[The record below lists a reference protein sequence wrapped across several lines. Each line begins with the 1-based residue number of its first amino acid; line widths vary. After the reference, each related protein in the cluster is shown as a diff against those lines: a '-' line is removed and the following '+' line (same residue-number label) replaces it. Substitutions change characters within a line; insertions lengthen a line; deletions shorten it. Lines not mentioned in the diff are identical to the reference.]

1 MTHMLISLIIIALAI
16 SIAANWNAETASAL
30 RSEIAEILSADVSRL
45 PPAQQPAYTP
55 TPTQTATAT
64 PASEQTSGRVY
75 LDKVIPPCTL
85 VTVLDRDPCGYR
97 SEMTPF
103 TLVQGWS
110 APYDYRDFLDEAT
123 TRIATTH
130 IVLRGTA
137 MPDTARCK
145 QERSFFHRYQE
156 LLEGTPRNL
165 DEHGASM
172 VCFIDVS
179 VQEYITGKGA
189 PKITVVVYD
198 ELPQWVPAKDV
209 FLALEIISDKVDGVD
224 TLEGAVEMIE
234 NGWGDDRT
242 LADSLAKHVENIFA
256 GYEWVLYLK
265 PSPLVGIES
274 WSMTT
279 GWAVVK
285 RSSLPSYAIDSMEN
299 GSCERNLCAIHRSE
313 PTLRNLQEFSSLTQK
328 YHKLLVNE
336 YKGRIDA
343 APNAALLVQ
352 DTYELPSMFN
362 AVGAYDHPFV
372 TPAPPPPIPG
382 ENDPYTP
389 GTNVDDPPPGGAT
402 VTVPGGPDDTAT
414 DTPTPTSTPTS
425 TPALNTP

>member
-1 MTHMLISLIIIALAI
+1 MRSDLNLSVLKHI
-16 SIAANWNAETASAL
+16 NAFLLVIVCLSACGIDAEGNYVTEIDGLETASTANL
-30 RSEIAEILSADVSRL
+30 YHLSAPSAPHTQTV
-45 PPAQQPAYTP
+45 TP
-55 TPTQTATAT
+55 TATAT
-64 PASEQTSGRVY
+64 PASETIPGRVY

-85 VTVLDRDPCGYR
+85 ITVQDRGPCGYR
-97 SEMTPF
+97 SEMMPF

-123 TRIATTH
+123 SRIATTH

-156 LLEGTPRNL
+156 LLEGTTRNL

-179 VQEYITGKGA
+179 AQEYITGQGA

-234 NGWGDDRT
+234 NGWRDDRT
-242 LADSLAKHVENIFA
+242 LADSLAKHVESIFA

-299 GSCERNLCAIHRSE
+299 GSCEMNLCAIHRSE

-372 TPAPPPPIPG
+372 TPAPPPPVPG

-389 GTNVDDPPPGGAT
+389 GTRVDDPPAH
-402 VTVPGGPDDTAT
+402 
-414 DTPTPTSTPTS
+414 TPTSTTMP
-425 TPALNTP
+425 TPAPDTP